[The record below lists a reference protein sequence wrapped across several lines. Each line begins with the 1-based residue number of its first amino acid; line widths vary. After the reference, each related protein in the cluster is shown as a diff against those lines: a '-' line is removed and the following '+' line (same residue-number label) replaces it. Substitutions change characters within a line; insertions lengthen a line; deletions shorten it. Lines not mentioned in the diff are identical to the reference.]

1 MGRERGRLIPLDQRE
16 QLIGWLKQACQNGAT
31 LHRACEVLDISVHS
45 WYRWQQDGSVLPDQ
59 RPLASRPK
67 PANKLSMEERKA
79 VLETCNSPRFASTP
93 PSQIVP
99 ILADENKYIASE
111 SSMYRIL
118 REVGQLQHR
127 GRAVKRERVAK
138 PTSHT
143 ATAPNQVWSRD
154 ITWLPGKVQ
163 GQYYKLYLIEDI
175 FSRHPVGWEVHE
187 EETGELAA
195 ELLQRSVMAQGCA
208 MRPIVLHSDNG
219 APMKSYTLKA
229 KMEALGIIGSW
240 NRPRVS
246 NDNPYSE
253 SLFRTMKYWPAWP
266 RKGFA
271 TLEEARLWVKRFID
285 WYSHTHRHSAI
296 GFVTTAQRH
305 AGQDKIL
312 LAKRHQVYQD
322 AKQKHPERWSGNTR
336 NWNWLDQVYLN
347 PDRNREPELCE
358 NRMAA

>member
-1 MGRERGRLIPLDQRE
+1 MKQRE
-16 QLIGWLKQACQNGAT
+16 QLVEWIKQACRDGAS
-31 LHRACEVLDISVHS
+31 LHRACNVVAISVHS
-45 WYRWQQDGSVLPDQ
+45 WYRWQQGDAVMADQ
-59 RPLASRPK
+59 RPLKPRPT
-67 PANKLSMEERKA
+67 PANKLSQEERQA
-79 VLETCNSPRFASTP
+79 VLDMCNSPRFASAP

-99 ILADENKYIASE
+99 ILADENQYIASE

-118 REVGQLQHR
+118 HEAGQAQPR
-127 GRAVKRERVAK
+127 GRTVKRERVAK
-138 PTSHT
+138 PTSYT
-143 ATAPNQVWSRD
+143 ATAPNQVWSWD
-154 ITWLPGKVQ
+154 ITWLPRKVQ

-175 FSRHPVGWEVHE
+175 FSRYPVGWEVHE

-195 ELLQRSVMAQGCA
+195 DLLQRSVLAQRCA

-296 GFVTTAQRH
+296 SFVTTAQRH

-336 NWNWLDQVYLN
+336 NWDWLDLVYLN
-347 PDRNREPELCE
+347 PDRNSEPELCE